1 MKGGAVVFVVCLAVV
16 GLAIAPAAAGL
27 GSSQSADGEASAM
40 GDELSTFVHTN
51 TANAGFSVDEGM
63 FEAKYEAADDE
74 ERAALL
80 AERADGH
87 ESTIAELEDEAA
99 TLENGEDLDPAE
111 YNARMTRL
119 AVSLNAVDTSL
130 NHTADRAAAV
140 DGVAP
145 EAIQELRAN
154 ASALA
159 GPEVAEHAAGIQGV
173 EPPRG
178 PPDDAG
184 PGAGNE
190 TPGVA
195 DDAGPPEEAGNA
207 SDGGD
212 DAGPPDDDTGENN
225 ETVPDDPAAADPET
239 TTDEEADSSGEP
251 DSDDTDAGET
261 HEDGDDG
268 EDDDD

>member
-251 DSDDTDAGET
+251 DSDDTDAEEA